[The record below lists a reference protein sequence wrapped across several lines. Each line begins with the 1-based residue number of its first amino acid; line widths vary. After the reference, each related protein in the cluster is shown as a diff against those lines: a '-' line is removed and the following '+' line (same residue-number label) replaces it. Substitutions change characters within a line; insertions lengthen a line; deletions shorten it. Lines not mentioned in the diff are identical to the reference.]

1 MADLIKNELGL
12 GSELI
17 IGYPGE
23 FKVLVDGEVVVKR
36 GFFSLPS
43 EQKCL
48 AAVKNAPSS

>member
-12 GSELI
+12 ESELI

-23 FKVLVDGEVVVKR
+23 FKVMVDSEVVVKR

-43 EQKCL
+43 EQKCF
-48 AAVKNAPSS
+48 AAVKSALSS